1 MDKKKLLNVFLAI
14 SLVAFAVFA
23 LISLITYNQYDPP
36 FANYPENSSIKNL
49 CGRFG
54 AVLSGYG
61 LSWLGVA
68 AFPLVVLIGAWGVLL
83 LLRGKVANLWI
94 KALGGVMLIMSI
106 ALVFALV
113 DDILPKTGAVAW
125 AGGVLGGA
133 ASGKLLENF
142 GLAGTC
148 VFLTF
153 SFLASTILLFNV
165 SPVETIAAISRRIK
179 NRKRARPATGG
190 KRPKETAIKESIPAE
205 PAPSGAEP
213 LLLPIDL
220 LDESA
225 ESGSEGADNEESLK
239 KQADALEDALAQFK
253 VIAQVVGFETGPAI
267 TMYELEL
274 APGTKVSKIA
284 SLSDDLAMALKA
296 PSVRVVAP
304 LPGKSTVGIEVP
316 NRHRRFVRLRELLEI
331 IQDGKVNLQDS
342 AIPLP
347 LGRDITGYPIYCD
360 LAGMPHLLIA
370 GTTGSG
376 KSICLNSLILS
387 ILFLKS
393 RKDLK
398 LLLVDP
404 KLVEF
409 SPFKDMP
416 HLISPVVT
424 DVKEAQA
431 VLEWAVNKMDE
442 RYGLLARVGVRNI
455 AEYNKLGEKGLRKKL
470 GPNEYIDPEFYSLP
484 FIVIIIDE
492 LADLMMV
499 ASKKVENAVTRLSQK
514 SRAVGI
520 HLIVSTQRPSV
531 DVVTGLIKSN
541 LPARISFL
549 VASKVDSRTVLDQ
562 NGAEKLLGGGDLLFM
577 PPGTSELV
585 RVQGTYTS
593 DQEVERVVEFLKKQA
608 QPEFSSEL
616 REWKLEAK
624 REERRDPMYNEAVKS
639 VLDAGRCNEKFLQER
654 LQITYPHAI
663 KLLNQMA
670 EDGIIS
676 EYKDGANRQVL
687 LSREDWK
694 PPGEQKSTRQQIER

>member
-23 LISLITYNQYDPP
+23 LISVITYNAYDPP
-36 FANYPENSSIKNL
+36 FANYPENSSVKNL
-49 CGRFG
+49 CGYFG

-106 ALVFALV
+106 ALVFALI
-113 DDILPKTGAVAW
+113 DNILPNVGAIAW

-133 ASGKLLENF
+133 ASSKLLENF

-153 SFLASTILLFNV
+153 GFMTSTILLFNV
-165 SPVETIAAISRRIK
+165 SPVETVASIAKRIK
-179 NRKRARPATGG
+179 DRKRARLATRE
-190 KRPKETAIKESIPAE
+190 KIPKKAVIKESAPE
-205 PAPSGAEP
+205 PVPSGAEP
-213 LLLPIDL
+213 LFLPIDL

-225 ESGSEGADNEESLK
+225 EPGPDSVDNEESLK
-239 KQADALEDALAQFK
+239 KRADALEDALAQFK

-316 NRHRRFVRLRELLEI
+316 NRHRSFVRLRELLEI

-455 AEYNKLGEKGLRKKL
+455 AEYNKLGEKGLKKKL
-470 GPNEYIDPEFYSLP
+470 GASEYIDPEFYSLP

-499 ASKKVENAVTRLSQK
+499 ASKKVESAITRLSQK

-593 DQEVERVVEFLKKQA
+593 DREVERVVEFLKKQA
-608 QPEFSSEL
+608 RPEFSSEL
-616 REWKLEAK
+616 REWTLEAK
-624 REERRDPMYNEAVKS
+624 KEERRDPMYNEAVQA
-639 VLDAGRCNEKFLQER
+639 VFDAGRCNEKFLQER

-663 KLLNQMA
+663 KLLDQMA
-670 EDGIIS
+670 EDGIVS
-676 EYKDGANRQVL
+676 EHKDGTNRQIL
-687 LSREDWK
+687 LSREDWQ
-694 PPGEQKSTRQQIER
+694 PLDRQKNAKQQI

>member
-1 MDKKKLLNVFLAI
+1 MDKRKLLNVSLAVFLI
-14 SLVAFAVFA
+14 FFAVFA
-23 LISLITYNQYDPP
+23 LISMITYHASDPP
-36 FANYPENSSIKNL
+36 FADYPENSTVKNL
-49 CGRFG
+49 CGRVG
-54 AVLSGYG
+54 AALAGYG

-68 AFPLVVLIGAWGVLL
+68 TFPLIGLFGTWGAVL
-83 LLRGKVANLWI
+83 LLRGRVEDLWV
-94 KALGGVMLIMSI
+94 KAIGGLMFVVSI
-106 ALVFALV
+106 ALVFSLMGH
-113 DDILPKTGAVAW
+113 ILPNAGAIGW
-125 AGGVLGGA
+125 DGGVLGGA
-133 ASGKLLENF
+133 ASSRLLYSF

-153 SFLASTILLFNV
+153 GFLTSSILLFSV
-165 SPVETIAAISRRIK
+165 SPVESVSALVKRIKKNRASRR
-179 NRKRARPATGG
+179 AF
-190 KRPKETAIKESIPAE
+190 IKEERDKKPVSEEKPAE
-205 PAPSGAEP
+205 PARSETGT
-213 LLLPIDL
+213 LLLPLDL
-220 LDESA
+220 LNERADTGDVED
-225 ESGSEGADNEESLK
+225 EGALK
-239 KQADALEDALAQFK
+239 KRAAVLEDALAQFN
-253 VIAQVVGFETGPAI
+253 VVAQVVGFETGPAI

-274 APGTKVSKIA
+274 APGTKVSRVM
-284 SLSDDLAMALKA
+284 SLSEDLAMALKA
-296 PSVRVVAP
+296 RSVRVVAP

-316 NRHRRFVRLRELLEI
+316 NRKRRHVGLRELLEI
-331 IQDGKVNLQDS
+331 IQEGKVNLEES

-387 ILFLKS
+387 ILYLMS
-393 RKDLK
+393 REDLK

-409 SPFKDMP
+409 SPFKDVP

-424 DVKEAQA
+424 DIKEAQA

-455 AEYNKLGEKGLRKKL
+455 AEYNKLGKSGLKKRL
-470 GPNEYIDPEFYSLP
+470 GAGSYIDPEVCHLP
-484 FIVIIIDE
+484 YIVIIIDE
-492 LADLMMV
+492 LADLMMA
-499 ASKKVENAVTRLSQK
+499 ASKKVETAITRLSQK

-562 NGAEKLLGGGDLLFM
+562 NGAENLLGEGDLLFM

-593 DQEVERVVEFLKKQA
+593 NEEVERVVGFLKRQA

-624 REERRDPMYNEAVKS
+624 KEDRSDPLYNEAVRI
-639 VLDAGRCNEKFLQER
+639 VLDAGRCDERHLQER
-654 LQITYPHAI
+654 LNVSYPQAV
-663 KLLNQMA
+663 KLLGQMA

-676 EYKDGANRQVL
+676 
-687 LSREDWK
+687 
-694 PPGEQKSTRQQIER
+694 

>member
-1 MDKKKLLNVFLAI
+1 MDKKKLLNIFLAI
-14 SLVAFAVFA
+14 FLVSFAVFA
-23 LISLITYNQYDPP
+23 LISVITYNPSDPP
-36 FANYPENSSIKNL
+36 FADYPGSSSIKNF

-61 LSWLGVA
+61 LSWLGLA
-68 AFPLVVLIGAWGVLL
+68 AFPLVVLTGAWGAIL
-83 LLRGKVANLWI
+83 LLRGRVEDLWI
-94 KALGGVMLIMSI
+94 KAVGGIMLIISI
-106 ALVFALV
+106 SLVFALV
-113 DDILPKTGAVAW
+113 EDLLPKIGAIAW
-125 AGGVLGGA
+125 AGGVLGDA
-133 ASGKLLENF
+133 ASSRLLDNL
-142 GLAGTC
+142 GLVGTC
-148 VFLTF
+148 VFLAF
-153 SFLASTILLFNV
+153 GFLTSSILLFNV
-165 SPVETIAAISRRIK
+165 SPVEAVVSLSRRIK
-179 NRKRARPATGG
+179 NKRGSKPASNKEKRARKSDAEEKPSEYKPAD
-190 KRPKETAIKESIPAE
+190 SD
-205 PAPSGAEP
+205 P

-220 LDESA
+220 LDKYTD
-225 ESGSEGADNEESLK
+225 SGNADDEESLK
-239 KQADALEDALAQFK
+239 KRAEALEDALAQFK
-253 VIAQVVGFETGPAI
+253 VVAEVVGFETGPSI

-274 APGTKVSKIA
+274 SPGTKVAKITA
-284 SLSDDLAMALKA
+284 LSDDLAMALKA

-304 LPGKSTVGIEVP
+304 LPGRSTVGIEVP
-316 NRHRRFVRLRELLEI
+316 NRIRKNVRLRELLEI
-331 IQDGKVNLQDS
+331 IQEGKVNLDNS

-387 ILFLKS
+387 ILFLRS

-409 SPFKDMP
+409 SPFKDVP

-442 RYGLLARVGVRNI
+442 RYGLLARAGVRNL
-455 AEYNKLGEKGLRKKL
+455 AEYNKLGESGLKKRL
-470 GPNEYIDPEFYSLP
+470 GADSRIDPELYHLP
-484 FIVIIIDE
+484 YIVIIIDE

-499 ASKKVENAVTRLSQK
+499 ASKKVENAVIRLSQK

-562 NGAEKLLGGGDLLFM
+562 NGAEKLLGEGDMLFI
-577 PPGTSELV
+577 PPGTSELI

-593 DQEVERVVEFLKKQA
+593 DQEVERVVEFLKRQA

-624 REERRDPMYNEAVKS
+624 REDRRDPVFNEAVQV
-639 VLDAGRCNEKFLQER
+639 VLDAGKCSEKLLQEK
-654 LQITYPHAI
+654 LHVTYPQAV
-663 KLLNQMA
+663 KLLDQMI
-670 EDGIIS
+670 EDGIVGERKEGTYREVLIS
-676 EYKDGANRQVL
+676 P
-687 LSREDWK
+687 EDWE
-694 PPGEQKSTRQQIER
+694 PPDKKKVHSQ

>member
-36 FANYPENSSIKNL
+36 FANYPENSSVKNL
-49 CGRFG
+49 CGHFG

-94 KALGGVMLIMSI
+94 KALGGVMFIMFI
-106 ALVFALV
+106 ALVFALI
-113 DDILPKTGAVAW
+113 DNILPKVGAIAW
-125 AGGVLGGA
+125 AGGVLGAA
-133 ASGKLLENF
+133 ASSKLLENL

-153 SFLASTILLFNV
+153 SFMTSTILLFNV
-165 SPVETIAAISRRIK
+165 SPVETVASIAKRIK
-179 NRKRARPATGG
+179 NRKRARSATRE
-190 KRPKETAIKESIPAE
+190 KPSKKALIEESAPE
-205 PAPSGAEP
+205 PVPSGAEP

-225 ESGSEGADNEESLK
+225 EPGRDSVDSEESLK
-239 KQADALEDALAQFK
+239 KRADALEDALAQFK
-253 VIAQVVGFETGPAI
+253 VLAQVVGFETGPAI

-316 NRHRRFVRLRELLEI
+316 NRHRSFVRLRELLEI

-455 AEYNKLGEKGLRKKL
+455 AEYNKLGEKGLKKKL
-470 GPNEYIDPEFYSLP
+470 GAGEYIDPEYYSLP

-499 ASKKVENAVTRLSQK
+499 ASKKVENAIIRLSQK

-593 DQEVERVVEFLKKQA
+593 DREVERVVEFLKKQA
-608 QPEFSSEL
+608 RPEFSSEL
-616 REWKLEAK
+616 REWTLGAK
-624 REERRDPMYNEAVKS
+624 REERRDPMYNEAVQA
-639 VLDAGRCNEKFLQER
+639 VFDTGRCNEKFLQER

-663 KLLNQMA
+663 KLLGQMA
-670 EDGIIS
+670 EDGIVS
-676 EYKDGANRQVL
+676 EHKDGINRQVL
-687 LSREDWK
+687 LSREDWQ
-694 PPGEQKSTRQQIER
+694 PPDRQKSAKQQI

>member
-23 LISLITYNQYDPP
+23 LISVITYNQYDPP
-36 FANYPENSSIKNL
+36 FANYPENSSVKNL
-49 CGRFG
+49 CGHFG

-94 KALGGVMLIMSI
+94 KALGGITLIMSI
-106 ALVFALV
+106 ALVFALI
-113 DDILPKTGAVAW
+113 DNILPNVGAISW

-133 ASGKLLENF
+133 ASSKLLENL

-153 SFLASTILLFNV
+153 GFLTSTILLFNV
-165 SPVETIAAISRRIK
+165 SPVETVASIVRRIK
-179 NRKRARPATGG
+179 DRKRARAAPRE
-190 KRPKETAIKESIPAE
+190 KIPKKAIIKERAPE
-205 PAPSGAEP
+205 PVPSGAEP

-225 ESGSEGADNEESLK
+225 EPGPDSVDNEESLK
-239 KQADALEDALAQFK
+239 KRADALEDALAQFK

-316 NRHRRFVRLRELLEI
+316 NRHRSFVRLRELLEI

-360 LAGMPHLLIA
+360 LASMPHLLIA

-455 AEYNKLGEKGLRKKL
+455 AEYNKLGEKGLKKKL
-470 GPNEYIDPEFYSLP
+470 GASEYIDPEFYSLP

-499 ASKKVENAVTRLSQK
+499 ASKKVESAIIRLSQK

-593 DQEVERVVEFLKKQA
+593 DREVERVVEFLKKQA
-608 QPEFSSEL
+608 MPEFSSEL
-616 REWKLEAK
+616 REWTLGAK
-624 REERRDPMYNEAVKS
+624 REERRDPMYNEAVQA

-663 KLLNQMA
+663 KLLDQMA
-670 EDGIIS
+670 EDGIVS
-676 EYKDGANRQVL
+676 EHKDGTNRQIL
-687 LSREDWK
+687 LSREDWQ
-694 PPGEQKSTRQQIER
+694 PPDRQKSAKQQI